1 MSFCLTFWLM
11 TPVAAFLSLWS
22 DKLCCKS
29 LQCQELA
36 PHGAS
41 DQIWTQLSKQ
51 TNSFIW
57 HHYNNILTSLNT
69 LLSLSHSSIK
79 HLHLA
84 SILSLALK
92 ASPTV
97 KLFFLIDV
105 AFSSRWPYLLLSIR
119 EPCEVWI
126 QRFRHNNPAL
136 NCQLKMF
143 DCDRQQILS
152 LIHSNKNKYSNIA
165 DNCVTTEW

>member
-41 DQIWTQLSKQ
+41 DEIWTQLSKQ

-97 KLFFLIDV
+97 QLFLFSYQCCFQFQVTISATFYQRTMWGLDTKIPTQQPSSELSTQDV
-105 AFSSRWPYLLLSIR
+105 WL
-119 EPCEVWI
+119 W
-126 QRFRHNNPAL
+126 
-136 NCQLKMF
+136 
-143 DCDRQQILS
+143 
-152 LIHSNKNKYSNIA
+152 
-165 DNCVTTEW
+165 